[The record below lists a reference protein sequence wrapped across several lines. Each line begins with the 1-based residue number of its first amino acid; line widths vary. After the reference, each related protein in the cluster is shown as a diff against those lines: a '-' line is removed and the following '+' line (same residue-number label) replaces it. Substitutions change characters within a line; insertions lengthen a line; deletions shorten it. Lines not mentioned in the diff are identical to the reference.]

1 MEQQPRQSK
10 AKEGLKM
17 VRVTARRQSASEAT
31 PEPYRVYHAIDAQLQ
46 PEWIIEGTDSNLYVV
61 PADPGG
67 WLQRSEYQGQIENLE
82 AVSQEKARSICWS
95 MYGDVGR
102 VTMEGANLEPR

>member
-1 MEQQPRQSK
+1 M
-10 AKEGLKM
+10 AM
-17 VRVTARRQSASEAT
+17 VTATGLTALEAT
-31 PEPYRVYHAIDAQLQ
+31 PEPYRVYHANDAPLQL
-46 PEWIIEGTDSNLYVV
+46 EWIIEGTDSNLYVV

-67 WLQRSEYQGQIENLE
+67 WLRRSEYQGQTEKLK

-95 MYGDVGR
+95 VYGDVGR